1 MERQM
6 TAVDVQAYLRDV
18 KDRIMDA
25 RVIALVEE
33 DLEHGLMPGEINDYT
48 DRGLSFEQ
56 MKAVSDMYRNKIPM
70 AVVASIGAKKYDAE
84 KMRVATELYLKQIPV
99 EDIEKGAIRIVEM
112 EWATV
117 QVERANLALER
128 SKELLGNAIEYIKE
142 SVNSE
147 DLNHVLKICIGMTD
161 EEINSLNEEVTE
173 EQNEGMN
180 LS

>member
-18 KDRIMDA
+18 KDRIMDS

-99 EDIEKGAIRIVEM
+99 EDIEKALADTNTALDMRKAFGLALGKVQTAIVVSEDTITKEPLEKEQAKELTEMIRSLTEAVQSHTGNYEAIRTKSI
-112 EWATV
+112 
-117 QVERANLALER
+117 RDCR
-128 SKELLGNAIEYIKE
+128 P
-142 SVNSE
+142 
-147 DLNHVLKICIGMTD
+147 
-161 EEINSLNEEVTE
+161 
-173 EQNEGMN
+173 
-180 LS
+180 

>member
-18 KDRIMDA
+18 KDRIMDS

-70 AVVASIGAKKYDAE
+70 AVVASIGAKNMMQRK
-84 KMRVATELYLKQIPV
+84 
-99 EDIEKGAIRIVEM
+99 
-112 EWATV
+112 
-117 QVERANLALER
+117 
-128 SKELLGNAIEYIKE
+128 
-142 SVNSE
+142 
-147 DLNHVLKICIGMTD
+147 
-161 EEINSLNEEVTE
+161 
-173 EQNEGMN
+173 
-180 LS
+180 

>member
-18 KDRIMDA
+18 KDRIMDS

-84 KMRVATELYLKQIPV
+84 KMKVATELYLKQIPV
-99 EDIEKGAIRIVEM
+99 EDIEKALADTNTALDMRKAFG
-112 EWATV
+112 
-117 QVERANLALER
+117 LALG
-128 SKELLGNAIEYIKE
+128 KVQTAIA
-142 SVNSE
+142 VSE
-147 DLNHVLKICIGMTD
+147 DA
-161 EEINSLNEEVTE
+161 S
-173 EQNEGMN
+173 
-180 LS
+180 

>member
-84 KMRVATELYLKQIPV
+84 KMKVATELYLKQI
-99 EDIEKGAIRIVEM
+99 
-112 EWATV
+112 
-117 QVERANLALER
+117 QVLQFLREQ
-128 SKELLGNAIEYIKE
+128 LLLVK
-142 SVNSE
+142 
-147 DLNHVLKICIGMTD
+147 
-161 EEINSLNEEVTE
+161 
-173 EQNEGMN
+173 
-180 LS
+180 